1 MPYQNL
7 SFGTGACY
15 CAGAA
20 LARLQAAV
28 VIPSLLNGFPGWG
41 CPWKPAERFSGL
53 GLSVEAAG
61 APRHD
66 GFILE
71 DPRERLVMW

>member
-41 CPWKPAERFSGL
+41 CPWKPPA
-53 GLSVEAAG
+53 
-61 APRHD
+61 
-66 GFILE
+66 
-71 DPRERLVMW
+71 RLATTASSSKIRANGW